1 MALFLSTFVNKV
13 DKKGRV
19 SVPAPF
25 RAALSGESYQGFVA
39 FRSHKHDAIEC
50 CSYSRMEQ
58 LSQSVD
64 TLDMFSQE
72 QDDFTAA
79 IFADSLQVPFDGDG
93 RIVLPKKLLDY
104 IGVAGEVS
112 FVGRGATFQ
121 MWLPEK
127 FDAAQV
133 ASRARIKEAQS
144 TLKLSPQASSSD
156 KGESS

>member
-39 FRSHKHDAIEC
+39 FRSHKNDAIEC

-93 RIVLPKKLLDY
+93 RIVLPKKLLEY
-104 IGVAGEVS
+104 VGAEGGEIS

-127 FDAAQV
+127 FEAAQ
-133 ASRARIKEAQS
+133 AESRSRIKDKQS
-144 TLKLSPQASSSD
+144 TLKLSPQ
-156 KGESS
+156 KGDQ